1 MTSYRKAGRL
11 IDEGYEND
19 EEVIAI
25 AKRTRTRESSYE
37 GAYLDALSSG
47 ESPCNYLDAL
57 GPEEIPPTKSFPS
70 KFKSG
75 GLPLPKSKGFPP
87 TKSLPSKS
95 AGTEGGYSRPIP
107 SPPATVEQMTV
118 VPRPSDLFQISWFK
132 LNNRTGKGIQILQT
146 FETHIIKEIKGKREI
161 SPDITLN
168 TGGKGALD
176 LKLSRSSEFMGEFSK
191 IQSKSSVSADRQDD
205 YVKIPASVR
214 ASEIYVSIYT
224 DSELICESV
233 PVYRGHSYRVTA

>member
-57 GPEEIPPTKSFPS
+57 GPEEI
-70 KFKSG
+70 
-75 GLPLPKSKGFPP
+75 PP